1 MQARVPEKHMCHGQF
16 NNNGI
21 HIIYIYVYM
30 GYTWYIYIWYLYI
43 YMVFI
48 YIHTYTGYIYIYTEM
63 GINPTNITQQ
73 YDVCGTVIHPM
84 PIGITCSDHLSI
96 VFPGKPLV
104 FHIFFC
110 FWKPM
115 ASTKTGWCRPGWHG
129 WISGHIGSEYL
140 VYLQDLWKR
149 IMCPMI
155 LPKKLGQIYH
165 SGWVIVMVPS
175 GKLT

>member
-30 GYTWYIYIWYLYI
+30 GYTWYIYMVFIYIWYLYI
-43 YMVFI
+43 YTHI
-48 YIHTYTGYIYIYTEM
+48 RDIYIYIYTEM

-84 PIGITCSDHLSI
+84 PIGITC
-96 VFPGKPLV
+96 
-104 FHIFFC
+104 
-110 FWKPM
+110 FWPFVDRFSGGNPWF
-115 ASTKTGWCRPGWHG
+115 STSFSVSENLWHQQNRWCRPGWHG

-149 IMCPMI
+149 IMCPHDSAKKVGAN
-155 LPKKLGQIYH
+155 LPF
-165 SGWVIVMVPS
+165 WVGDS
-175 GKLT
+175 YGTLW